1 MVRGGRCLTVS
12 PPQSRDAGPSL
23 GCGSSSVRWKG
34 HCHPAQPTAALHARD
49 AERRQAKGPASAA
62 RPVVAVAVRP
72 SFPGAQT
79 EPRATKNLPG
89 SRSEWRCVYAA
100 SCRTFP
106 RLGQACPPKG
116 RPGDGTWGGTVCQRV
131 RRRLWKPQLLAARAS
146 CAGRSSA
153 EPPGPCEGA
162 GGPEPPPTG
171 SSAPR
176 SRAEWGGHAE
186 GGRTQK
192 MCEGLVSARTPS
204 RQERQGSQQA
214 GDGHRCWPAGLRFLS
229 WEAPELQALGV
240 TFRFGDI
247 AEQKRR
253 PRGLSFPC
261 RCPGDAP

>member
-1 MVRGGRCLTVS
+1 MRGGRCLTVS

-72 SFPGAQT
+72 SSPGAQT

-89 SRSEWRCVYAA
+89 SRSEWRSRGRRPGRQLTHSPCVYTA

-116 RPGDGTWGGTVCQRV
+116 HPGDGTWGGTVCQSV

-162 GGPEPPPTG
+162 GGPEPPPQEA
-171 SSAPR
+171 APR
-176 SRAEWGGHAE
+176 GAVRSGGATQRE
-186 GGRTQK
+186 GGLRR
-192 MCEGLVSARTPS
+192 CAR
-204 RQERQGSQQA
+204 GSFQQ
-214 GDGHRCWPAGLRFLS
+214 GHRPVRKGRGRSRPATVIGAGRL
-229 WEAPELQALGV
+229 V
-240 TFRFGDI
+240 
-247 AEQKRR
+247 
-253 PRGLSFPC
+253 
-261 RCPGDAP
+261 